1 MARYTGPVCRLCRRE
16 SQKLF
21 LKGSRCFTEKCSFER
36 RQTAPGMHGDWKR
49 KPSEYAIR
57 LREKQKL
64 RRVYGLL
71 EKPFRNLF
79 EKASRKA
86 GVTGE
91 IFLGM
96 LERRL
101 DNVIYR
107 LGFANSRNQARQMA
121 RHGFFTVN
129 GSKVNIPSYQLR
141 PGDVVAL
148 SDRGKK
154 SPLVSGILEVGGTSA
169 VPGWLAAD
177 MSNLRGQVVE
187 MPGRAQIDVQVNEQL
202 VVEFYSR

>member
-1 MARYTGPVCRLCRRE
+1 MCRRE
-16 SQKLF
+16 GAKLF
-21 LKGSRCFTEKCSFER
+21 LKGSRCYTEKCAFER
-36 RQTAPGMHGDWKR
+36 RQSPPGKQSEWRR

-64 RRVYGLL
+64 KRTYGLL

-79 EKASRKA
+79 QKAERKQ

-91 IFLGM
+91 IFLSM

-101 DNVIYR
+101 DNVVYR
-107 LGFANSRNQARQMA
+107 LGFATSRNQARQMV

-129 GSKVNIPSYQLR
+129 GRKVNIPSFQVK
-141 PGDVVAL
+141 PQDVIKV
-148 SDRGKK
+148 SERGKK
-154 SPLVSGILEVGGTSA
+154 SKLMAEVLEGTHVSVPDWLELDANNLVGVVKA
-169 VPGWLAAD
+169 VPTRD
-177 MSNLRGQVVE
+177 
-187 MPGRAQIDVQVNEQL
+187 QIDVQINEQL